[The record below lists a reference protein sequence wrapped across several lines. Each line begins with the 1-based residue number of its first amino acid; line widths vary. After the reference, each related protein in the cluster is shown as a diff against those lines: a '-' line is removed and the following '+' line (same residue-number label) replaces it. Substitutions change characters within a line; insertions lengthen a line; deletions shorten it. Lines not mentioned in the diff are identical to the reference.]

1 MDACE
6 ECGQERIGV
15 LQRGNGK
22 GLCSDCNM
30 RRVREMSPT
39 GLVMQRPGTDDDDE
53 RTARDL
59 FQYYLDCGIGPGD
72 ALEKLAFVLAMD
84 PPMFTRLV
92 PVLDE
97 LREYVQKS
105 N

>member
-1 MDACE
+1 MY
-6 ECGQERIGV
+6 R
-15 LQRGNGK
+15 
-22 GLCSDCNM
+22 M
-30 RRVREMSPT
+30 REMSPT
-39 GLVMQRPGTDDDDE
+39 GLVIQQAGTDGDDE

-59 FQYYLDCGIGPGD
+59 FQYYLDCGIEPDD

-97 LREYVQKS
+97 LREYVQ
-105 N
+105 